1 MCSKNVCSQNWIPKK
16 NRLYL
21 KPQAW
26 SRWILLIIIYSTD
39 NKAAEAR
46 IQQIQILA
54 YTSI

>member
-26 SRWILLIIIYSTD
+26 SSWILLIIIYSTD